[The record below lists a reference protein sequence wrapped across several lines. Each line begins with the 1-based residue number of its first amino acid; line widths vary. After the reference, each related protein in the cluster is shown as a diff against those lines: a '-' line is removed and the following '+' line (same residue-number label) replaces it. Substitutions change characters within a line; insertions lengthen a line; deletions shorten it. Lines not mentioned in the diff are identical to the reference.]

1 MSETT
6 FAYLLGPIVMVVV
19 GVALWIATH
28 YHSKPGRARGARWLD
43 THYVDL
49 MHHKH

>member
-1 MSETT
+1 MTEAMM
-6 FAYLLGPIVMVVV
+6 AYLMGPIVMLVV
-19 GVALWIATH
+19 GAVIWAANH
-28 YHSKPGRARGARWLD
+28 YSQGSNRERQGRWLD